1 MWYISGGPL
10 SQIKIKNMKLI
21 TLCCKTKKA
30 FTVFIITKI
39 QNGTDT
45 TLDSKTL
52 KGQNKFQVQYAC
64 ICYEMPVITEDTCCC
79 HCRI

>member
-10 SQIKIKNMKLI
+10 SQIKIKNVKLI
-21 TLCCKTKKA
+21 SLWCKTRKA

-39 QNGTDT
+39 QNSTDI

-52 KGQNKFQVQYAC
+52 KGQNKFQVLYAC
-64 ICYEMPVITEDTCCC
+64 ICYEVKSL
-79 HCRI
+79 